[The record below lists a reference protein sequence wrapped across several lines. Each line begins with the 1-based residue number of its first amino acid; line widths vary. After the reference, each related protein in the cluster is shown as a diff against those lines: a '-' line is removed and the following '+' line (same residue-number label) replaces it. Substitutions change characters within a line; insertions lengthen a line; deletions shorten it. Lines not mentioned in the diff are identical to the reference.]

1 MSSFQ
6 VPVKRIRAIE
16 AHPNADAIEF
26 AVVDGYRSIVRKG
39 DFASGELVAYIPEA
53 SSVPEAVIRR
63 LGLWDA
69 EKGKGKLSGKAGNRV
84 SAIKLR
90 GQISQ
95 GLCYPLI
102 SVGDMWLIDL
112 PTDGDEPEDMADAFV
127 LNEGD
132 DVASLRHHQVGAGD
146 SRFDG
151 GRGLECGAG
160 TDDLVRHREHQEL
173 PRHPDPR

>member
-39 DFASGELVAYIPEA
+39 DFTRGELVAYIPEA
-53 SSVPEAVIRR
+53 SIVPEAVIRR

-90 GQISQ
+90 GADQS
-95 GLCYPLI
+95 GPLL
-102 SVGDMWLIDL
+102 SAHFGWRHV
-112 PTDGDEPEDMADAFV
+112 ADR
-127 LNEGD
+127 
-132 DVASLRHHQVGAGD
+132 SPH
-146 SRFDG
+146 
-151 GRGLECGAG
+151 GRGRAG
-160 TDDLVRHREHQEL
+160 GHGGCLRSQRG
-173 PRHPDPR
+173 

>member
-53 SSVPEAVIRR
+53 SIVPEAVIRR

-102 SVGDMWLIDL
+102 RSA
-112 PTDGDEPEDMADAFV
+112 T
-127 LNEGD
+127 
-132 DVASLRHHQVGAGD
+132 
-146 SRFDG
+146 
-151 GRGLECGAG
+151 CG
-160 TDDLVRHREHQEL
+160 
-173 PRHPDPR
+173 

>member
-53 SSVPEAVIRR
+53 SIVPEAVIRR

-69 EKGKGKLSGKAGNRV
+69 EKGKASSPARRETGFRRSSSGGRSVRA
-84 SAIKLR
+84 SAIR
-90 GQISQ
+90 SFR
-95 GLCYPLI
+95 
-102 SVGDMWLIDL
+102 SA
-112 PTDGDEPEDMADAFV
+112 T
-127 LNEGD
+127 
-132 DVASLRHHQVGAGD
+132 
-146 SRFDG
+146 
-151 GRGLECGAG
+151 CG
-160 TDDLVRHREHQEL
+160 
-173 PRHPDPR
+173 